1 MINNSNSNSNS
12 MMSPASASANNAAQS
27 PGLKTYFKTPEG
39 KYKLHH
45 EKTYPAGLLHFSHG
59 KTVTQVSLAPLKDK
73 PIQAQPHSTSSFGVT
88 SGVKSA
94 AARLLG
100 GGNGSKSLSFVG
112 GNGEDPIK
120 SIHFSNSNPVC
131 HAFDPDAKEGHDL
144 LIGLSSGDVYSVSLR
159 QQMQDVGKKLI
170 GTQHYNKDGSVNNTS
185 ILLYGA
191 ECWPIKN
198 SHVQKQVAKMSMQR
212 WICEHKSDKIKN
224 EDIRAS
230 VGVTFVVDKMSK
242 ARLRWFGHVKKRYAD
257 SSCKELRNCE
267 RLNIVG
273 TRHFNLDFA
282 NFQDSKRIENYK
294 KEEIAEV
301 GGWHCGGKF
310 SSTHVEFGF
319 GRSMWWLMVKKI
331 GRGVWWNL
339 WMKNKKKSV
348 RKLVILLDEEEGV
361 CGRCTSITW
370 VPNSDGAFV
379 VAHAD
384 GNFYVYDKASVETN
398 WECTNFQ
405 SKDGSADPS
414 FPVIKD
420 QTHFSVAHARYSK
433 NPVARWHICQGSI
446 NSIAFSTDGG
456 YLRIFDY
463 KNEQLICGG
472 KSYYGALLCCAWSM
486 DGKYVL
492 AGGEDDLVQVWS
504 MEERKVVAWGEGHN
518 SWVSGV
524 AFDSY
529 WSAPNSDGTDENV
542 VYRFGSV
549 GQDTQLLLWDL
560 EMDEIVVPMRRPHG
574 GSPTYST
581 GSQSS
586 HWDRACPVG
595 TLQPAP
601 SMRDVPK
608 LSPLVTHRVHT
619 EPLSG
624 VMFTHESVLTIC
636 REGHIKVWVRPEF
649 SETQTSNSESLLST
663 SLKEKP
669 PISGKVVSSKLQA
682 MT

>member
-1 MINNSNSNSNS
+1 MMNNTANSS
-12 MMSPASASANNAAQS
+12 MMSASPGNNNGQSS

-39 KYKLHH
+39 KYKLNY

-59 KTVTQVSLAPLKDK
+59 KTVTQVSLAHLKDK
-73 PIQAQPHSTSSFGVT
+73 PIQAQPHSTSTFGVS

-112 GNGEDPIK
+112 GNGGNKSVSGMSGRAGSFGVTSSNNSVSIPNFDGKGTYLIFNVGDTIFISDLNSRDKDPIK

-144 LIGLSSGDVYSVSLR
+144 LIGLSSGDVSLR
-159 QQMQDVGKKLI
+159 QQMQDVGKKLV
-170 GTQHYNKDGSVNNTS
+170 GAQHYNKDGSVNNT
-185 ILLYGA
+185 
-191 ECWPIKN
+191 
-198 SHVQKQVAKMSMQR
+198 
-212 WICEHKSDKIKN
+212 
-224 EDIRAS
+224 
-230 VGVTFVVDKMSK
+230 
-242 ARLRWFGHVKKRYAD
+242 
-257 SSCKELRNCE
+257 
-267 RLNIVG
+267 
-273 TRHFNLDFA
+273 
-282 NFQDSKRIENYK
+282 
-294 KEEIAEV
+294 
-301 GGWHCGGKF
+301 
-310 SSTHVEFGF
+310 
-319 GRSMWWLMVKKI
+319 
-331 GRGVWWNL
+331 
-339 WMKNKKKSV
+339 
-348 RKLVILLDEEEGV
+348 
-361 CGRCTSITW
+361 RCTSIAW

-384 GNFYVYDKASVETN
+384 GNLYVYDK
-398 WECTNFQ
+398 

-446 NSIAFSTDGG
+446 NNIAFSTDGAYIATVGRDG

-472 KSYYGALLCCAWSM
+472 KSYYGALLCCAWSL

-649 SETQTSNSESLLST
+649 GETQASNSESLLST
-663 SLKEKP
+663 SLKEKL
-669 PISGKVVSSKLQA
+669 PISGKFVSSKLQA
-682 MT
+682 MN